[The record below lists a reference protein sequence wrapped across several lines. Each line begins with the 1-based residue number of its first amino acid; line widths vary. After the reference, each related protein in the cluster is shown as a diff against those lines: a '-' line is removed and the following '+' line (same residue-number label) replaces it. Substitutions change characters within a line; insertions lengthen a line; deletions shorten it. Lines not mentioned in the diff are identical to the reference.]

1 MRKTGSKLKNL
12 LYAIPIAI
20 ASFLPGCEK
29 ENYPPEANLEVSP
42 ISGEVPLNVRMKV
55 TGEDPDGI
63 QDITQY
69 ILNIGG
75 ESVRS
80 KTPIDITKTFEN
92 TGKIDIYGEVIDSK
106 NHMDKT
112 GISSVEVYRG
122 PYLEQS
128 ASLNNDVEI
137 NYSAT
142 LYKVNNA
149 ELKVNREGVLF
160 KTEEIKDSV
169 ETGVD
174 YQKTFNYA
182 NDRVTK
188 GNYEFVLKSDNL
200 EKKNN
205 VSIPN
210 YKPTITSIAPVNF
223 LEETDSTI
231 ILPTPTDKNPEDIAN
246 IAYTKATSLDGKTEV
261 TLLTENKLKIKG
273 LPNQIGNYQIEIEYG
288 STSGGL
294 EKSVLT
300 GNIIEDTRLIINP
313 FVQPN
318 DSTLNWYG
326 SGDVNNDNSVNSGDL
341 TKLSELINGTYSN
354 PNDKRLNDRADINGD
369 GNVNNQDKQILENK
383 LNGSLLYLP
392 GEWNKLRTRAE
403 REDWLAKMVAID
415 KPDKRVFPGG
425 NCVQHD
431 QQALINFHGVSLTD
445 IPKFLNVYPYDFSDN
460 GRFNMP
466 LLEII
471 IGYYDSEGNVL
482 GGHAMNTIILGDNA
496 KTWES
501 LCNVEPQ
508 FAHIN
513 VQPGEDYL
521 DGKNSTF
528 SIRGPPTIS
537 GNGFVEMQ
545 TYFGYFIK
553 NNIPTLNLV
562 NTNLNI
568 ITERGK

>member
-1 MRKTGSKLKNL
+1 MKKTGKTLRNL

-223 LEETDSTI
+223 LEESDSTI

-261 TLLTENKLKIKG
+261 TLLTGNKLKIKG

-294 EKSVLT
+294 EKAILS

-313 FVQPN
+313 FI
-318 DSTLNWYG
+318 STDANGAAYNALTTKTERDNFIQEKLDEDW
-326 SGDVNNDNSVNSGDL
+326 VNEIPFSIDAPWNCTHYSINLFVNSKNLGEKIRTISSEFGKDWLYNGYKGNNLDSIYKNHGSLITMGSLGIPMEVTSLIDTSNGYFGHSMNCIITGDNL
-341 TKLSELINGTYSN
+341 TKWE
-354 PNDKRLNDRADINGD
+354 DINFIEPA
-369 GNVNNQDKQILENK
+369 QD
-383 LNGSLLYLP
+383 
-392 GEWNKLRTRAE
+392 A
-403 REDWLAKMVAID
+403 
-415 KPDKRVFPGG
+415 
-425 NCVQHD
+425 
-431 QQALINFHGVSLTD
+431 
-445 IPKFLNVYPYDFSDN
+445 
-460 GRFNMP
+460 
-466 LLEII
+466 
-471 IGYYDSEGNVL
+471 
-482 GGHAMNTIILGDNA
+482 
-496 KTWES
+496 
-501 LCNVEPQ
+501 
-508 FAHIN
+508 IN
-513 VQPGEDYL
+513 VQPGQWKIPRECDEIIIAYPYLVEDRIQGNYL
-521 DGKNSTF
+521 K
-528 SIRGPPTIS
+528 SILLVKFKIE
-537 GNGFVEMQ
+537 NGIPSLIWENNDPDFKI
-545 TYFGYFIK
+545 IK
-553 NNIPTLNLV
+553 Q
-562 NTNLNI
+562 
-568 ITERGK
+568 RRK